1 MYTKSI
7 LLAALTASAASATR
21 LFPGQAALKR
31 GLDARQTGAAGGGET
46 CATELAS
53 AYDTIPTPPPVVQQW
68 EMTAVISDP
77 CNYTP
82 PPSVE
87 AAFSTYSA
95 ELEDWYSSHSKEIA
109 SILST
114 CQAYAPSGEES
125 SSVAGLSDYCA
136 TAGGSGGGAGGG
148 SGGGSSGAATT
159 TAEHTKGTGATEST
173 AKATKTSGGSGTTAG
188 SGSGSGT
195 TTTSAG
201 SASKTNAGS
210 KDTAAVGVAA
220 LAMAGA
226 LCVAAAL

>member
-7 LLAALTASAASATR
+7 LLAALAASASATR

-31 GLDARQTGAAGGGET
+31 GLDTRQTGSAGGDET
-46 CATELAS
+46 CATELSS
-53 AYDTIPTPPPVVQQW
+53 AYDTIPTPPPVIQQW

-95 ELEDWYSSHSKEIA
+95 DLEDWYSSHSKEIA

-114 CQAYAPSGEES
+114 CEAYAPSGEES
-125 SSVAGLSDYCA
+125 TSVAGLSDYCA
-136 TAGGSGGGAGGG
+136 TAGGSGGG

-159 TAEHTKGTGATEST
+159 TAKHTKGSGATEST
-173 AKATKTSGGSGTTAG
+173 AEPTKTSGGSGTTAG